1 MNADTARYSGF
12 AIALHWLM
20 AVLIVGLI
28 GVGVWMSDLKP
39 SPQTIKIY
47 TWHKWIGLTVL
58 LLAVVRLIW
67 RAYRRPPPVPASLPR
82 WQARAAGATQGAL
95 YALLF
100 AMPLTGWLQNSAAG
114 FPLTWFGLFKV
125 PALIE
130 RNRDAFEWWQD
141 AHETLAW
148 LLMALIALHVAAA
161 IKHHLIDRDD
171 VLRRMLPARRRPAP
185 PDAPVQETPQ

>member
-1 MNADTARYSGF
+1 MNAVSTRYSGV

-20 AVLIVGLI
+20 ALLILGLI

-39 SPQTIKIY
+39 SPRTIQIY

-58 LLAVVRLIW
+58 LLALARVLW
-67 RAYRRPPPVPASLPR
+67 RVYRRPPPPSADLPR
-82 WQARAAGATQGAL
+82 WQALAASGTHGAL
-95 YALLF
+95 YLLMF

-114 FPLTWFGLFKV
+114 FPLTWFGWFKV

-130 RNRDAFEWWQD
+130 RNRDAFQWWQD

-161 IKHHLIDRDD
+161 IKHHLIDRDE
-171 VLRRMLPARRRPAP
+171 VLRRMLPLAARRSAAP
-185 PDAPVQETPQ
+185 QETSQ

>member
-1 MNADTARYSGF
+1 MNAESTRYSGV

-20 AVLIVGLI
+20 ALLILGLI

-39 SPQTIKIY
+39 SPRTIQIY

-58 LLAVVRLIW
+58 LLALARVLW
-67 RAYRRPPPVPASLPR
+67 RVYRRPPPAPAGLPR
-82 WQARAAGATQGAL
+82 WQALAASGTHGAL
-95 YALLF
+95 YLLMF

-130 RNRDAFEWWQD
+130 RNRDAFQWWQD

-148 LLMALIALHVAAA
+148 LLMALIALHAAAA
-161 IKHHLIDRDD
+161 IKHHLIDRDE
-171 VLRRMLPARRRPAP
+171 VLRRMLPLAARRSAAP
-185 PDAPVQETPQ
+185 QETSQ